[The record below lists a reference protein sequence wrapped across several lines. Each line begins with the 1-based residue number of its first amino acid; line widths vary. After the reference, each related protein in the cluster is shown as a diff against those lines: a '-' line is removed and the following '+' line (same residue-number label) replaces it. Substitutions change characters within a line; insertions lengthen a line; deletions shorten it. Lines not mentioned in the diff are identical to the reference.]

1 MQIKVFVN
9 DENIRKAASIVMKHY
24 NDRQFLD
31 LVMNVSNYNYTIHSP
46 VQIAL
51 VVEKVMDS
59 LEVEIKSYKSFNPW
73 SNAVA
78 YVKGNTIYFN
88 ERKFGTVVD
97 RCGTIMHECLHLVG
111 YRHKGNYPNAF
122 NLSTVPYKVQMLFER
137 YIKGIYG

>member
-24 NDRQFLD
+24 NDRAFAELII
-31 LVMNVSNYNYTIHSP
+31 NVEKYNYTEHSP
-46 VQIAL
+46 IQVAL
-51 VVEKVMDS
+51 VIEKVMDS

-88 ERKFGTVVD
+88 ERKFGTVID
-97 RCGTIMHECLHLVG
+97 RAGTIMHECLHLVG
-111 YRHKGNYPNAF
+111 YRHKGNFPNAF
-122 NLSTVPYKVQMLFER
+122 NLQTVPYKVQMLFER
-137 YIKGIYG
+137 YIQGIYG